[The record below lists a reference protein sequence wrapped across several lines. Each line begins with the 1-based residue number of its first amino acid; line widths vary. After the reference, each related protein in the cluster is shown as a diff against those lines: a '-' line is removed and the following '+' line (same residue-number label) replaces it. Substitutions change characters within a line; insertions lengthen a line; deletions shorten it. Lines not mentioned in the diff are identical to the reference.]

1 MWHIFTENET
11 HVSFYGGGKVDLTK
25 YEECLKDLAELE
37 HDISFMRSCLD
48 SYRNMD
54 SYSISGHAYHKRIHL
69 SALDATLKCA
79 TVRIEKLEKEL
90 FQLKKNK

>member
-1 MWHIFTENET
+1 M
-11 HVSFYGGGKVDLTK
+11 DLTK

-48 SYRNMD
+48 SYRDMD
-54 SYSISGHAYHKRIHL
+54 SYSISRHTYHKRIHL